1 MCDIKVIALWF
12 ALEKSTF
19 VVVVIQIFL
28 IERRKQDS
36 FAENENKSF
45 SSRRGEGEQVGN
57 FFFIIFLLL
66 VMYIMWQQK
75 ERDFQ
80 VQGE

>member
-1 MCDIKVIALWF
+1 LK
-12 ALEKSTF
+12 EGKK
-19 VVVVIQIFL
+19 
-28 IERRKQDS
+28 ES

-45 SSRRGEGEQVGN
+45 SSWRRERAGGEQVGN

>member
-1 MCDIKVIALWF
+1 
-12 ALEKSTF
+12 
-19 VVVVIQIFL
+19 L
-28 IERRKQDS
+28 IERRKKDS

-45 SSRRGEGEQVGN
+45 SSQRREGEQVGN

-80 VQGE
+80 VQAE